1 VPERR
6 PSPAAGTFFVS
17 LFVLVNPMR
26 FNRSCLST
34 IFFLAAELV
43 GQCMP

>member
-1 VPERR
+1 M
-6 PSPAAGTFFVS
+6 S

-26 FNRSCLST
+26 FNRSCLAT

-43 GQCMP
+43 GHCVLPAQA